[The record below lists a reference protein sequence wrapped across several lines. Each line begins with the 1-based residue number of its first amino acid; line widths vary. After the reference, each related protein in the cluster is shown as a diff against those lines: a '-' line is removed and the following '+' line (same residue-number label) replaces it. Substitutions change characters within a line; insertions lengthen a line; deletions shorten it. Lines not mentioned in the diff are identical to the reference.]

1 MNVARDDDAGFPG
14 NTGNDAGNGS
24 PEIRMPEMTIPS
36 PRSEDGG
43 RASRRTGRFSR
54 ERKRA
59 KDTAST
65 HQ

>member
-14 NTGNDAGNGS
+14 NTGNDAGNKDAGNDAGNDDS
-24 PEIRMPEMTIPS
+24 FSAIR
-36 PRSEDGG
+36 RR
-43 RASRRTGRFSR
+43 RASEPADGTFFER